1 MQTVVVAG
9 QPAQPVDPVAELLAS
24 SADALRRAEWASSA
38 ALRYELAYLAA
49 LRSGAAV
56 LARRARPR
64 SLRTRPQ
71 GLWGLLAAAA
81 PELAEW
87 AQFFAVCGVRSSGL
101 QEGRATVS
109 VREADDL
116 VREAA
121 AFAAIVSGR
130 AARTKR

>member
-1 MQTVVVAG
+1 MQTVVVRG
-9 QPAQPVDPVAELLAS
+9 RPAQSVDPVAELLAS

-38 ALRYELAYLAA
+38 AFRYELAYLAA

-56 LARRARPR
+56 LARCARPR

-71 GLWGLLAAAA
+71 GMWGLLAATA
-81 PELAEW
+81 PEMSEW
-87 AQFFAVCGVRSSGL
+87 AQFFAVCGARSTQL
-101 QEGRATVS
+101 QEGRAAVS

-130 AARTKR
+130 VARAQR